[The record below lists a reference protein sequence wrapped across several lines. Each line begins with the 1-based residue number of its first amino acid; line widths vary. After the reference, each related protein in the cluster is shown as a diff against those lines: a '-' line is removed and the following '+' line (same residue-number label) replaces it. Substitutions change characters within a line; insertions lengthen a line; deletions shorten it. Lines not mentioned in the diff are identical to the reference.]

1 MVLNKYYFKNFDG
14 FIYVEDYEDHE
25 EKERCKIYDENNNYL
40 DYISVMEFDGVW
52 DEFSE
57 NDYNDYKKYI
67 EYLLNADDEIS
78 FFENFCDSFDFDI
91 DPSELMINGYMT
103 DIELGH
109 DYEDIKDEIEQ
120 IKHDINTMTEK
131 EFINVY
137 DINKIGKYYFRG
149 NW

>member
-1 MVLNKYYFKNFDG
+1 MALNKYYFKNFDG
-14 FIYVEDYEDHE
+14 FIYVEDYEDHK

-67 EYLLNADDEIS
+67 ACLLNADDELLL
-78 FFENFCDSFDFDI
+78 FEHFCDSFDYGHSIKQTLNNYI
-91 DPSELMINGYMT
+91 DTYLYDSMDVVEEINNDLKTKSEEYLCS
-103 DIELGH
+103 
-109 DYEDIKDEIEQ
+109 K
-120 IKHDINTMTEK
+120 
-131 EFINVY
+131 Y